1 MGGRS
6 GQSTGGGGGGGTTSE
21 SGGYQNAVI
30 KTQFPNETGLSNKT
44 FLKLSGIP
52 DDFNGVVNIRYD
64 SSERVLVNINDNG
77 INMTRRINIKDKTIN
92 NDFFTINPNS
102 KYKGQGAK
110 IFESQVKTAQKA
122 GYNQIKTEA
131 AGSKGDGNYNGYY
144 TWARLGYMP
153 RNDYNNQVLVR
164 NIKNATGVDYGNFQ
178 TMMRTTS
185 GIKAWKEHGSAFTG
199 VFDLK
204 KGSESMKT
212 LNNYLKN
219 KKQN

>member
-6 GQSTGGGGGGGTTSE
+6 GQSTSGGGGGGANA

-30 KTQFPNETGLSNKT
+30 QTQFPNETGLENKT
-44 FLKLSGIP
+44 FLKLAGIP

-77 INMTRRINIKDKTIN
+77 IDMTRRINVQDKTIN
-92 NDFFTINPNS
+92 NDYFRIDSNS
-102 KYKGQGAK
+102 IYKGQGAK

-122 GYNQIKTEA
+122 GYNSIYVQA
-131 AGSKGDGNYNGYY
+131 AGYKNDYYNGYY

-153 RNDYNNQVLVR
+153 RGNGSLASVR
-164 NIKNATGVDYGNFQ
+164 NIKNITGVDYGNFQ

-199 VFDLK
+199 IFDLK

-212 LNNYLKN
+212 LNNYIKN

>member
-6 GQSTGGGGGGGTTSE
+6 GQSTGGGGGGGASA

-30 KTQFPNETGLSNKT
+30 QTQFPNETGLSNQT
-44 FLKLSGIP
+44 FLKLAGIP
-52 DDFNGVVNIRYD
+52 DDFNGVANIRYD
-64 SSERVLVNINDNG
+64 SSERVLVSINDNG
-77 INMTRRINIKDKTIN
+77 IDMTRRINIKDKIID
-92 NDFFTINPNS
+92 NDLFVIKKDS

-110 IFESQVKTAQKA
+110 IFGNQVEAARKA
-122 GYNQIKTEA
+122 GYEKIRTQA
-131 AGSKGDGNYNGYY
+131 AGDLRDRTYNGYY
-144 TWARLGYMP
+144 TWARLGYMQ
-153 RNDYNNQVLVR
+153 RNDYNNQLAVR
-164 NIKNATGVDYGNFQ
+164 NIKNQTGVDYGNFQ

-185 GIKAWKEHGSAFTG
+185 GIKAWKEHGSAFAG

-204 KGSESMKT
+204 KGSESIKT